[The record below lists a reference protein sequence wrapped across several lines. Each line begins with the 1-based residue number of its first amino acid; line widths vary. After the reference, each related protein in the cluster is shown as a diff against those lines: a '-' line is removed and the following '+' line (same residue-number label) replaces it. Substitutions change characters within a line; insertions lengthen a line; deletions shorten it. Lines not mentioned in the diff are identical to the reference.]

1 MYKFIH
7 TNIHIYI
14 YCFHLDL
21 CRPGFY
27 SRKKRYLNIGLA
39 LEPCL
44 MCEIGFY
51 QPEYGQTHCLSC
63 PSGTTTKN
71 RGTKSINDCLPFYKI
86 ETNICDSE
94 SCLNDGKCV
103 QEEDS
108 FSCECPDYYV
118 GNYLI
123 LYITQLRN

>member
-1 MYKFIH
+1 MCK
-7 TNIHIYI
+7 
-14 YCFHLDL
+14 
-21 CRPGFY
+21 PGHY
-27 SRKKRYLNIGLA
+27 SRKKRYQNTRLA

-44 MCEIGFY
+44 ICDIGFY

-63 PSGTTTKN
+63 PPDTTTRNHGSK
-71 RGTKSINDCLPFYKI
+71 TINDCLPLYKI
-86 ETNICDSE
+86 EINICDTK
-94 SCLNDGKCV
+94 SCLNGGQCV

-123 LYITQLRN
+123 YFYFIHQTII

>member
-1 MYKFIH
+1 
-7 TNIHIYI
+7 
-14 YCFHLDL
+14 
-21 CRPGFY
+21 
-27 SRKKRYLNIGLA
+27 
-39 LEPCL
+39 

-51 QPEYGQTHCLSC
+51 QPEFGQTHCLLC

-86 ETNICDSE
+86 ETNICESE
-94 SCLNDGKCV
+94 SCLNGGKCV

-123 LYITQLRN
+123 FLYIIHNLQVSILLKNNLKYVL